1 MNFETTIPKIV
12 TEFAAA
18 GIRYAL
24 IGGLAMAMRGVQRAT
39 LDVDFILLLED
50 LGNAHERLLALG
62 YHRAFHSENVSHYLA
77 DNPALGRVDLLHA
90 FRGPSLGMLERSEM
104 LGFVGGMSLPVV
116 HVEDLIGLK
125 IQAAVNDP
133 SRHRRDWSD
142 IHLLVENASFHGT
155 SLDWDLLADYFA
167 LFDLTPELS
176 NLKQLYGQTH

>member
-1 MNFETTIPKIV
+1 MNFETTVPRIAA
-12 TEFAAA
+12 EFAAA

-50 LGNAHERLLALG
+50 LSNAHDRLLKLG

-77 DNPALGRVDLLHA
+77 EDSALGRVDLLHA
-90 FRGPSLGMLERSEM
+90 FRGPSLGMLDRAEM
-104 LGFVGGMSLPVV
+104 LELVSGLSLPVV

-142 IHLLVENASFHGT
+142 IHLLVENAALQDSP
-155 SLDWDLLADYFA
+155 LDWDLLADYLA
-167 LFDLTPELS
+167 LFDLARELGS
-176 NLKQLYGQTH
+176 LQQLYGQTH

>member
-1 MNFETTIPKIV
+1 MNFETIVPKIV
-12 TEFAAA
+12 AEFAAA

-77 DNPALGRVDLLHA
+77 DDPALGRVDLLHA
-90 FRGPSLGMLERSEM
+90 FRSPSLGMLERAEM
-104 LGFVGGMSLPVV
+104 LEIVSGLCLPVV

-133 SRHRRDWSD
+133 SRHRRDWND
-142 IHLLVENASFHGT
+142 IHLLVENASLHAT
-155 SLDWDLLADYFA
+155 SLDWDLLADYLA
-167 LFDLTPELS
+167 LFDLTPELG
-176 NLKQLYGQTH
+176 NLKQLHGQTH

>member
-1 MNFETTIPKIV
+1 MNFETTVPKIV
-12 TEFAAA
+12 AEFASAD
-18 GIRYAL
+18 IRYAL

-39 LDVDFILLLED
+39 LDVDFILLLDD
-50 LGNAHERLLALG
+50 LKHAHDRLLALG

-77 DNPALGRVDLLHA
+77 IDPAFGRVDLLHA
-90 FRGPSLGMLERSEM
+90 YRGPSLGMIDRAESLE
-104 LGFVGGMSLPVV
+104 FVSGLSLPVV

-142 IHLLVENASFHGT
+142 IHMLLENASIHA
-155 SLDWDLLADYFA
+155 SPIDWDLLADYLA
-167 LFDLTPELS
+167 LFDLTSELG

>member
-1 MNFETTIPKIV
+1 MNFETTVPKIV
-12 TEFAAA
+12 AEFAAA

-39 LDVDFILLLED
+39 LDVDFMLLLED

-62 YHRAFHSENVSHYLA
+62 YQREFHSENVSHYLA
-77 DNPALGRVDLLHA
+77 TDPALGRVDLLHA
-90 FRGPSLGMLERSEM
+90 FRGPSLGMLERAEM
-104 LGFVGGMSLPVV
+104 LELVSGLCLPVV

-142 IHLLVENASFHGT
+142 IHLLVENASLHAT
-155 SLDWDLLADYFA
+155 PLDWDLLADYLA
-167 LFDLTPELS
+167 LFDLSPELS

>member
-1 MNFETTIPKIV
+1 MNFATTVPIIV
-12 TEFAAA
+12 AEFAAA

-24 IGGLAMAMRGVQRAT
+24 IGGLAMAMRGVQRVT

-62 YHRAFHSENVSHYLA
+62 YHRAFHSENISHYLA
-77 DNPALGRVDLLHA
+77 TDPALGRVDLLHA
-90 FRGPSLGMLERSEM
+90 FRGPSLGMLERAEM
-104 LGFVGGMSLPVV
+104 LEFVNGLFLPVI

-142 IHLLVENASFHGT
+142 IHLLVENASLHAAP
-155 SLDWDLLADYFA
+155 LDWDLLADYLA
-167 LFDLTPELS
+167 LFDLTPKLS
-176 NLKQLYGQTH
+176 NLKLLYGQTH